1 MILEEMCHS
10 ESFVSEKQIAT
21 EFHAKSRYFKWKKK
35 KKAFD
40 GGRKRTKNT

>member
-1 MILEEMCHS
+1 MCHS

-35 KKAFD
+35 KKPLMVAESVL
-40 GGRKRTKNT
+40 RTHK